1 MKKNLLNLTKLFGLL
16 AVFVSSSSVNTTC
29 IWLAHQPEVPSKVK
43 SLKH

>member
-16 AVFVSSSSVNTTC
+16 AVFMSSISINTTC
-29 IWLAHQPEVPSKVK
+29 TWLSHQPEVPSKVK